1 MKKITSIFLVVLLA
15 CSTLFAQG
23 AKEQEKKEVPTVK
36 WLVRQSKPANV
47 DSVLAKIN
55 EIVEAEL
62 GANLEIDFI
71 DSGDY
76 GDKLNLKMAAG
87 EDFDLAFVANWI
99 TPNYLTVANKG
110 GLVPINQYMNND
122 VMPDIMKAIP
132 DLVWKGVTIKGNVY
146 GIPNLQVMYDQPG
159 IYFVKE
165 IAEKAGIVDMI
176 HDGMTEEEVSA
187 CLAKIKAYD
196 PSLIVIRDG
205 LKDCWTDSLN
215 YINFGPAYFRYN
227 VKANKV
233 QLISETEPRIA
244 LYDRARDWYEKG
256 YIPTDASTTTMEQ
269 TWRANGKLAV
279 RYNRNIP
286 GVDVTLA
293 NNYPPFNY
301 ICVSTDPALMGTT
314 GITSTLTG
322 ISATSK
328 NPELA
333 AKVYNLIYK
342 NADLYNLLVFGIE
355 GQDYTLTANGRVNKI
370 ADTYKGT
377 AWMMGN
383 QFNALLTEKQ
393 EADIWERTAKAN
405 DAAQAD
411 ALLGFVMDNSKI
423 DVELAAIT
431 AICDEYDTVLRY
443 GLVPANEIAA
453 KRAEM
458 MNKCKS
464 AGLDK
469 VVAEY
474 EKQIND
480 FLSSK

>member
-1 MKKITSIFLVVLLA
+1 MRKITSIFLVVLLA
-15 CSTLFAQG
+15 CSTIFAQG
-23 AKEQEKKEVPTVK
+23 AQEQEKEELPTVT
-36 WLVRQSKPANV
+36 WLLRQDRPANV
-47 DSVLAKIN
+47 DSVMEKVN
-55 EIVEAEL
+55 EIVEKEL
-62 GANLEIDFI
+62 GAKLDINFI
-71 DSGDY
+71 SWGDY
-76 GDKLNLKMAAG
+76 GDKLNMKMAAG

-110 GLVPINQYMNND
+110 GLTPINKYMNDD

-132 DLVWKGVTIKGNVY
+132 DLVWKGVSIKGEMY

-159 IYFVKE
+159 IYFVKD
-165 IAEKAGIVDMI
+165 IVEKAGALDMI
-176 HDGMTEEEVSA
+176 HDGMSEEEVSA
-187 CLAKIKAYD
+187 VLAKIHAYD

-205 LKDCWTDSLN
+205 LERCWEDGLN
-215 YINFGPAYFRYN
+215 YINFGPKYFRYN
-227 VKANKV
+227 VNTTNV
-233 QLISETEPRIA
+233 ELISETPPRQA
-244 LYDRARDWYEKG
+244 LYERARDWYEKG

-286 GVDVTLA
+286 GIETSLS
-293 NNYPPFNY
+293 NNYPPFEY
-301 ICVSTDPALMGTT
+301 VCISTDPALMGTN

-333 AKVYNLIYK
+333 ARVYNLIYK

-355 GQDYTLTANGRVNKI
+355 GQDYNLTANGRIDKI
-370 ADTYKGT
+370 NDTYKGT
-377 AWMMGN
+377 GWMMGN

-393 EADIWERTAKAN
+393 QADIWEKTVKAN
-405 DAAQAD
+405 SDAQAD
-411 ALLGFVMDNSKI
+411 ALLGFVMDNSEI

-443 GLVPANEIAA
+443 GLVPFDEIAA
-453 KRAEM
+453 KKAEM
-458 MNKCKS
+458 MKKCKS

-469 VVAEY
+469 VVVEY
-474 EKQIND
+474 EKQISS
-480 FLSSK
+480 FLNK